1 MPNAHSRAVDPPIE
15 DDSGVAQ
22 WSVVPQSGD
31 PPGGEQPAQANRF
44 GLRRVP
50 VGMKRWRIGREH
62 RFSQSHLPAML
73 DDELTTRQR
82 RRLRAHADDC
92 PECGPVLLD
101 LLRFRRILLGL
112 GRSVGADSA
121 RADGILQYLRTATVI
136 DAQRPGSAS

>member
-1 MPNAHSRAVDPPIE
+1 
-15 DDSGVAQ
+15 
-22 WSVVPQSGD
+22 
-31 PPGGEQPAQANRF
+31 
-44 GLRRVP
+44 
-50 VGMKRWRIGREH
+50 MKRWRMRREH

-82 RRLRAHADDC
+82 RRLQAHADDC

-112 GRSVGADSA
+112 GRSVGAGSA